1 MTEPAHAHQLL
12 EKTVALLPVSQEDI
26 IFRGIAAEVSERI
39 LVLKK
44 GVVRLQGTYGSVREL
59 ERRIQNEG
67 VSPEDHT
74 LYTDLLEWR
83 AIAHE
88 RSELLCILESL

>member
-1 MTEPAHAHQLL
+1 MTRAAHAHQLL

-26 IFRGIAAEVSERI
+26 IFRGIAAGVSERI
-39 LVLKK
+39 LALKK
-44 GVVRLQGTYGSVREL
+44 GAARLQGRYGSVKEL
-59 ERRIQNEG
+59 ERRVQMEG

>member
-1 MTEPAHAHQLL
+1 MTRPAHAHQLL
-12 EKTVALLPVSQEDI
+12 EKTIALLPVSQEDI
-26 IFRGIAAEVSERI
+26 IFRGIAAGVSERI

-44 GVVRLQGTYGSVREL
+44 GAARLQGRYGSVKAL
-59 ERRIQNEG
+59 ERRVQMEG

>member
-1 MTEPAHAHQLL
+1 MTRPAHAHQLL
-12 EKTVALLPVSQEDI
+12 EKTIALLPVSQEDI

-39 LVLKK
+39 LALKK
-44 GVVRLQGTYGSVREL
+44 GAARLQGRYGSVREL
-59 ERRIQNEG
+59 ERRVQMEG

>member
-1 MTEPAHAHQLL
+1 MTKPAHAHQLL
-12 EKTVALLPVSQEDI
+12 EKTIALLPVSQEDI
-26 IFRGIAAEVSERI
+26 IFRGIAAGVSERI

-44 GVVRLQGTYGSVREL
+44 GAARLQGRYGSVKEL
-59 ERRIQNEG
+59 ERRVQMEG